1 MKTIIEYYNS
11 YYINDKSY
19 KLRCQLLNTLLK
31 KEIKKFINYFVDV
44 LSSIIFII
52 FFWLK
57 YHIHYQDVKSFY
69 QINK

>member
-11 YYINDKSY
+11 HYINDKSY

-31 KEIKKFINYFVDV
+31 KKFINYFVDV

-52 FFWLK
+52 KMSSLSIK
-57 YHIHYQDVKSFY
+57 
-69 QINK
+69 